1 MEEKRVIYDNAIIS
15 IRALSILIVLGI
27 FMTILVMGYGYFMG
41 NSGDSA
47 IPAGANKEQESA
59 TEVFEE
65 QNAPIKRAET
75 AKLDDNVNY

>member
-1 MEEKRVIYDNAIIS
+1 MEEKRVVYDNVAIS

-41 NSGDSA
+41 NGGGASV
-47 IPAGANKEQESA
+47 PAGANKDQESA

-65 QNAPIKRAET
+65 QNAPIEKAQTE
-75 AKLDDNVNY
+75 KLDEVGDS

>member
-41 NSGDSA
+41 NSGGGSV
-47 IPAGANKEQESA
+47 PAGANKEQESA
-59 TEVFEE
+59 TEVFEK
-65 QNAPIKRAET
+65 QNAPIERAQTE
-75 AKLDDNVNY
+75 KLDEGGDS